1 MDNEYNITDLIS
13 LSFDQ
18 KPVDFQNAFNSIM
31 SDKIS
36 AAIDDKKLEVAQ
48 TMFNYDDEEID
59 DESEQ
64 EDQDQEEDASE
75 EENNGE
81 IS

>member
-31 SDKIS
+31 SDKLS

-64 EDQDQEEDASE
+64 EDQDQEEDESE

>member
-18 KPVDFQNAFNSIM
+18 KPVDFQNAFNSVM
-31 SDKIS
+31 SNKILS
-36 AAIDDKKLEVAQ
+36 AIDDKKLEVAQ
-48 TMFNYDDEEID
+48 TMFNNYSDEFEDD
-59 DESEQ
+59 Q
-64 EDQDQEEDASE
+64 KDQEQDASE

>member
-13 LSFDQ
+13 LSFYQ

-31 SDKIS
+31 SDKLS

-48 TMFNYDDEEID
+48 TMFNYDDDEID
-59 DESEQ
+59 DEFEQ
-64 EDQDQEEDASE
+64 EYQDQEEDASE

>member
-18 KPVDFQNAFNSIM
+18 KPVDFQNAFNSVM
-31 SDKIS
+31 SNKIS
-36 AAIDDKKLEVAQ
+36 SAIDDKKLEVAQ
-48 TMFNYDDEEID
+48 TMFNNYSDEFEDD
-59 DESEQ
+59 Q
-64 EDQDQEEDASE
+64 KDQEQDASE